1 MRVRRL
7 LTVILLIGSFGL
19 GIELL
24 LLGHFEEP
32 AQLVPLVLIAAG
44 IIAVAW
50 TAARP
55 TRGALTSLRLVAGA
69 QIIGGTI
76 GVALH
81 YQSNVE
87 FAHEMYADIGG
98 YRLVREALT
107 GAIPALAPGALIQLG
122 LLGVAYTI
130 KESTP

>member
-1 MRVRRL
+1 VRVRRL
-7 LTVILLIGSFGL
+7 LAVILVLGSLGL
-19 GIELL
+19 GLELL

-32 AQLVPLVLIAAG
+32 AQFVPLVLIAAG
-44 IIAVAW
+44 LLATAW
-50 TAARP
+50 AALRP
-55 TRGALTSLRLVAGA
+55 TPRTTMILRSVAAGQIAGGLV
-69 QIIGGTI
+69 

-87 FAHEMYADIGG
+87 FAHEMYSDLRG

-107 GAIPALAPGALIQLG
+107 GAVPALAPGALIQLG